1 MTMDFLSETEEA
13 RRKWN
18 NSLKVLGKKK
28 KCSDYGS
35 GYKNL
40 YLFQNSQNYILKTVK
55 FSYVKQ
61 QKQVAKKNYN
71 SGVDFI
77 N

>member
-1 MTMDFLSETEEA
+1 MTMDFLSETKEP

-40 YLFQNSQNYILKTVK
+40 CLFKTHRTI
-55 FSYVKQ
+55 Y
-61 QKQVAKKNYN
+61 
-71 SGVDFI
+71 
-77 N
+77 